1 MDTYK
6 KGDVSYEVAKLDEEA
21 QGLFALLGQAMVN
34 VRQYND
40 KIQLVQAGATYIQ
53 GLFEDKLTDEAI
65 IDEDTEVETED

>member
-6 KGDVSYEVAKLDEEA
+6 KGDVSYEVSKLDEEA

-53 GLFEDKLTDEAI
+53 GLFEDKLKDEAI